1 MGSTPFDY
9 THLLAPDLPA
19 PAARWQGFPEFNFVG
34 GHNDAD
40 GVPVAELIDAMTTVL
55 QREGKTLAT
64 YNLASGPQGYQTLR
78 AFVADKVQ
86 RQRGI
91 RCTADDVLITSGS
104 LQGID
109 LVNEVFLAPGDT
121 VLVEQFTYAG
131 ALTRLRRRGVNIIG
145 IPLDQ
150 EGLRTD
156 CLAETLEKL
165 RREGTQAKYI
175 YTIPTVQNP
184 TGAVM
189 GEQRRLELL
198 RLAADY
204 KVAVFEDECYADLL
218 WEGTSPPALRAMDEQ
233 HQVIHIGSFSKS
245 IAPALRVG
253 YVVADWPVMSRL
265 LSCKTDAGSGAL
277 EQMVLAEFCARHFD
291 QHVTAL
297 NQRLQQKAQTLV
309 EALNQYFGTAAEFTR
324 PDGGIFLWVK
334 LPAEVDTLALAQVA
348 AAEGITFN
356 PGPEWSTD
364 AEPARSS
371 LRICFAN
378 PSHDNLRA
386 GVAKLAEICARET
399 GIPSRIA
406 NIGQAG

>member
-78 AFVADKVQ
+78 AFVAEKVQ

-145 IPLDQ
+145 
-150 EGLRTD
+150 
-156 CLAETLEKL
+156 
-165 RREGTQAKYI
+165 
-175 YTIPTVQNP
+175 
-184 TGAVM
+184 
-189 GEQRRLELL
+189 
-198 RLAADY
+198 
-204 KVAVFEDECYADLL
+204 
-218 WEGTSPPALRAMDEQ
+218 
-233 HQVIHIGSFSKS
+233 
-245 IAPALRVG
+245 
-253 YVVADWPVMSRL
+253 
-265 LSCKTDAGSGAL
+265 
-277 EQMVLAEFCARHFD
+277 
-291 QHVTAL
+291 
-297 NQRLQQKAQTLV
+297 
-309 EALNQYFGTAAEFTR
+309 
-324 PDGGIFLWVK
+324 
-334 LPAEVDTLALAQVA
+334 
-348 AAEGITFN
+348 
-356 PGPEWSTD
+356 
-364 AEPARSS
+364 
-371 LRICFAN
+371 
-378 PSHDNLRA
+378 
-386 GVAKLAEICARET
+386 
-399 GIPSRIA
+399 
-406 NIGQAG
+406 